1 LAVGAHQ
8 QELLPLHYLQLW
20 LLSHSSLVPPSSTT
34 FTNLTWLAADFYPSH
49 WLSCTPAIQWQPAF
63 FFLLNFFFCRLFH
76 PLRVW
81 IVAVTTTRRAE
92 YKHRM
97 LEAEHGNPGCRDW
110 FFVSFSMYCKI
121 AYFSDIKIAWVW
133 ITVCASE
140 FWCLP
145 SYLWHGKERCEK
157 I

>member
-1 LAVGAHQ
+1 VIVVSLLTGASIVHNIYK
-8 QELLPLHYLQLW
+8 PDMVSCW
-20 LLSHSSLVPPSSTT
+20 FLSFSLVVMHTSYSMTT
-34 FTNLTWLAADFYPSH
+34 
-49 WLSCTPAIQWQPAF
+49 CF

-110 FFVSFSMYCKI
+110 FFLSFSMYCKI